1 MKPFVIQYLVK
12 LICRITRLGWFDESS
27 SKHQQLAKDCKKFLS
42 ATVPHCIIG
51 LRILNELVTQMNI
64 LLPGAT
70 MSIHRKHAVSFRDLS
85 LLEIFKTSI
94 SMLQQINTGQVSATP
109 DEIKFM
115 TNSALDLSINC
126 LNFDFIGMRSD
137 ESTDDNDAIQVP
149 IAWRPLFSD
158 PAYMQVM
165 VDLYMSKKPP
175 TSSKAMELL
184 MFVE

>member
-1 MKPFVIQYLVK
+1 
-12 LICRITRLGWFDESS
+12 
-27 SKHQQLAKDCKKFLS
+27 
-42 ATVPHCIIG
+42 
-51 LRILNELVTQMNI
+51 
-64 LLPGAT
+64 
-70 MSIHRKHAVSFRDLS
+70 
-85 LLEIFKTSI
+85 
-94 SMLQQINTGQVSATP
+94 MLQQINAGQVSATP
-109 DEIKFM
+109 DEVKFM

-175 TSSKAMELL
+175 ISAKAMELL
-184 MFVE
+184 MLWSSCRRSIFIKESDRAEFLDRILNVLNTVMKNQKGLNHEDITNTVFVASWGV